1 MTDVRQIEHMTPER
15 DPSRLRLYTRYLV
28 RDRLALAG
36 TIFLIVL
43 ILSAIF
49 GPAIVRAD
57 ADKINFIAR
66 NAPPLSFEH
75 GWAYVLGADTLGRP
89 ILLRLIVGT
98 QFTLGIAA
106 AAVGCSMTVGAVLG
120 LIAGYSDRWYSHVIM
135 RMADVIMSFPSLLM
149 ALIILYTLGASAV
162 NLIVV
167 LAITRIPVYLRT
179 TRAEVLELRQRM
191 FVSAARAMNASTGRI
206 LVRHIAPLTLPTLT
220 TIAAIDFATV
230 ILAESSLSFLGL
242 GIQPPQFTWGA
253 MVAAGRGYLASAW
266 WIAFWPGL
274 IIILTTLSL
283 NLLSRWLRTVSDPKQ
298 RWRLQ
303 ALKRTAQ

>member
-1 MTDVRQIEHMTPER
+1 MTPDR
-15 DPSRLRLYTRYLV
+15 APGRLRLYTRYLA

-36 TIFLIVL
+36 TIFLVILVL
-43 ILSAIF
+43 AAIF
-49 GPAIVRAD
+49 GPTFVRAD
-57 ADKINFIAR
+57 ADRINFIAR

-75 GWAYVLGADTLGRP
+75 GWAHVLGADTLGRP
-89 ILLRLIVGT
+89 ILLRLIVGA

-106 AAVGCSMTVGAVLG
+106 AAVAGSMTLGGVLG
-120 LIAGYSDRWYSHVIM
+120 LIAGYSDRWYSHLIM
-135 RMADVIMSFPSLLM
+135 RLADVIMSFPSLLM
-149 ALIILYTLGASAV
+149 ALIILYTLGPSAL

-179 TRAEVLELRQRM
+179 TRAEVLELRERM
-191 FVSAARAMNASTGRI
+191 FVSAARAMGAGTGRI
-206 LVRHIAPLTLPTLT
+206 LARHIAPLALPTLT

-303 ALKRTAQ
+303 KLRRTAR